1 VRRAP
6 MLGKFLGILA
16 AALEAGPMP
25 GRERGRLVEK
35 KQLGVEAAPD
45 VAPAA
50 LEIEHAA
57 DPLPRRP
64 APRRQRL
71 GVGVKTAA
79 AIAAERA
86 ARRHGKQLAEWSD
99 AILQR
104 HGQARPISRPYLI

>member
-1 VRRAP
+1 MA
-6 MLGKFLGILA
+6 
-16 AALEAGPMP
+16 

-64 APRRQRL
+64 APRRQRP
-71 GVGVKTAA
+71 GVGVETPAA
-79 AIAAERA
+79 VAEQSA
-86 ARRHGKQLAEWSD
+86 ARRHGNELAEWGD

-104 HGQARPISRPYLI
+104 HGQARTIFPPYPDLADARQGATRFPKW